1 MRNMFARLLNPFI
14 RGEAELFSGLR
25 RHIELAHKAITL
37 LESLSANPSS
47 QDITSIISEVS
58 ILENQ
63 GDSISR
69 ELTQEISSGAIS
81 TPLIGDVEM
90 LVGKIDDILDKTY
103 VLAREMRRAL
113 TLCNTPI
120 VLSMIEKSLR
130 EEIQLTRRGLEDLM
144 EVLDSINKGGTY
156 SATKEHTLAIEKL
169 EEMVDDVKDNAIDEL
184 YSKVKDMGYA
194 EFLSLLNM
202 IFEVDDVMDSIKDAS
217 FMIITILRS
226 LGS

>member
-1 MRNMFARLLNPFI
+1 MFARLLNPFI

-25 RHIELAHKAITL
+25 RHIELAHKAIAL
-37 LESLSANPSS
+37 LESLSSNPSS
-47 QDITSIISEVS
+47 QDISSIISEVS

-120 VLSMIEKSLR
+120 VLSMIQKSIR

-156 SATKEHTLAIEKL
+156 TSTKEYTLAIEKL

-184 YSKVKDMGYA
+184 YGKVKDMGYA

>member
-1 MRNMFARLLNPFI
+1 
-14 RGEAELFSGLR
+14 
-25 RHIELAHKAITL
+25 
-37 LESLSANPSS
+37 
-47 QDITSIISEVS
+47 
-58 ILENQ
+58 
-63 GDSISR
+63 
-69 ELTQEISSGAIS
+69 
-81 TPLIGDVEM
+81 
-90 LVGKIDDILDKTY
+90 
-103 VLAREMRRAL
+103 MRRAL

-120 VLSMIEKSLR
+120 VLSMIQKSIR

-156 SATKEHTLAIEKL
+156 TSTKEYTLAIEKL

-184 YSKVKDMGYA
+184 YGKVKDMGYA

>member
-37 LESLSANPSS
+37 LESLSSNPSS
-47 QDITSIISEVS
+47 QDILSIISEVS

-90 LVGKIDDILDKTY
+90 LVGKVDDILDKTY

-120 VLSMIEKSLR
+120 VLSMIQKSIR

-156 SATKEHTLAIEKL
+156 TSTKEYTLAIEKL

-184 YSKVKDMGYA
+184 YGKVKDMGYA

>member
-1 MRNMFARLLNPFI
+1 MRNMFARLLNPFV
-14 RGEAELFSGLR
+14 RGEAELFNGLR
-25 RHIELAHKAITL
+25 SHVELAYKAITL
-37 LESLSANPSS
+37 LESLASNPSS
-47 QDITSIISEVS
+47 NDIQSMISEVS

-103 VLAREMRRAL
+103 VLAREMKRAL

-120 VLSMIEKSLR
+120 VSSMIQRNLR
-130 EEIQLTRRGLEDLM
+130 VEIQLTRRGMEDLM
-144 EVLDSINKGGTY
+144 GLLDSIIKGDSKSG
-156 SATKEHTLAIEKL
+156 TKEHTLAIEKL

-184 YSKVKDMGYA
+184 YGNVKDMGYA
-194 EFLSLLNM
+194 EFLGLLNM
-202 IFEVDDVMDSIKDAS
+202 VFEADDIMDAIKDVS

-226 LGS
+226 MGS